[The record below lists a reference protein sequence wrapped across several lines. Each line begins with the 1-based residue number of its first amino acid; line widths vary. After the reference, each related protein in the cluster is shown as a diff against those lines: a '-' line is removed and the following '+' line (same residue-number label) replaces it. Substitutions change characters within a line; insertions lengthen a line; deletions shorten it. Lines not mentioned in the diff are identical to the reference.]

1 MTYKLFK
8 IETERIYNEIF
19 ITKQKGKAS
28 GSKKQLIE
36 YVKEKYKD
44 EFWVKENAK
53 KFDTDFG
60 SFKFTIET
68 LGLELSDK
76 MTNSEYNKTHRR

>member
-1 MTYKLFK
+1 MKYLLRNKKVEF
-8 IETERIYNEIF
+8 
-19 ITKQKGKAS
+19 S
-28 GSKKQLIE
+28 GDKKQLIA
-36 YVKEKYKD
+36 YIKEKYK
-44 EFWVKENAK
+44 EEYWVRENSK

-76 MTNSEYNKTHRR
+76 MTNSEYNKKHRR

>member
-1 MTYKLFK
+1 MKYLLRNKK
-8 IETERIYNEIF
+8 VE
-19 ITKQKGKAS
+19 AS
-28 GSKKQLIE
+28 GSKKQLIA

-44 EFWVKENAK
+44 EFLIKENAK

-60 SFKFTIET
+60 SFKFTVEV

-76 MTNSEYNKTHRR
+76 MTNSEYNKKHRK

>member
-1 MTYKLFK
+1 MKYLLRNKK
-8 IETERIYNEIF
+8 VE
-19 ITKQKGKAS
+19 AS
-28 GSKKQLIE
+28 GSKKQLIA

-44 EFWVKENAK
+44 EFWVKENEK

>member
-1 MTYKLFK
+1 MKYLLRNKK
-8 IETERIYNEIF
+8 VE
-19 ITKQKGKAS
+19 AS
-28 GSKKQLIE
+28 GSKKQLIA

-44 EFWVKENAK
+44 EFLIKENAK

-60 SFKFTIET
+60 SFKFTVEV

-76 MTNSEYNKTHRR
+76 MRNSEYNKKHRK